1 MLLSPVQTTRFR
13 HDVRRMV
20 KSGKDIS
27 LLEAIVRLLCNQQT
41 LPPRNKDHALVG
53 NWTGCRECHLT
64 PDWLLIYRIEPTE
77 LVLLRTGSHSDLF

>member
-1 MLLSPVQTTRFR
+1 MLLAPVQTTRFR
-13 HDVRRMV
+13 RDVRRMV

-27 LLEAIVRLLCNQQT
+27 LLEAVVRLLCNQQP